1 MKNSF
6 DATVSSDSII
16 EQLRP
21 SPLYAFGSVSGMFVM
36 AIVIAMAAAKFFP
49 ILIIISLILA
59 LLLTYRYLY
68 INSIRYT
75 LTNQSLVV
83 RTGLIARRYDN
94 LELFRVQD
102 YVITQSLGERMFNLM
117 TVTLTTSDV
126 THPKLKLS
134 GIDKSNIVERIRD
147 LVQSERLKNN
157 IFEVN

>member
-36 AIVIAMAAAKFFP
+36 AIVIAIAAAKFFP
-49 ILIIISLILA
+49 FLIIISLILA

-117 TVTLTTSDV
+117 TVTLTASDV

>member
-21 SPLYAFGSVSGMFVM
+21 SPLYAFGSVSGVFVM

-83 RTGLIARRYDN
+83 RTG
-94 LELFRVQD
+94 
-102 YVITQSLGERMFNLM
+102 
-117 TVTLTTSDV
+117 
-126 THPKLKLS
+126 
-134 GIDKSNIVERIRD
+134 
-147 LVQSERLKNN
+147 
-157 IFEVN
+157 